1 MVIPRCG
8 AVGCCSGVGLTVLRQ
23 GLLAAQTAPVALM
36 ERNLI
41 IVRPSGETRVR
52 SGDMRRRIGGAA
64 DIGLVMRAASQVL
77 APV

>member
-52 SGDMRRRIGGAA
+52 SGDMRRRIGGA
-64 DIGLVMRAASQVL
+64 DIGLVMRAASQVP